1 MDVKSFYRRKS
12 SKVVTIREALE
23 EVDSHHDPQ
32 SIIILPPTSG
42 DTALDSD
49 VEYVPESL
57 RNDDA
62 VFETAGEAEV
72 EYYQSSDSGAESS
85 DQSDDEV
92 VARPAKQLKKSPG
105 SKASINWKKKS
116 TFIEPLQHG
125 SQPTNIADSHQEL
138 VVMSPFQLWQQIF
151 DEPMMDL
158 VVEQTI
164 LYATRDRNEQTFV
177 ADRNEIC
184 RLLGI
189 ILLSGYHSLPNETDY
204 WSNQPDLGVS
214 VVSEALSKNRYMS
227 IKRNLHLADNQNPQV
242 GNKAAKVQQLYDLLN
257 SSLSKFGVWHDKLS
271 IDESMVPYFGRSSLK
286 MFIRGKPIRFGFK
299 LWSLCAANGYPYHLQ
314 IYTGRDTTGSSQPLG
329 TRVVKSMVSMISSH
343 SDIQSHALYFDNFF
357 TSYQLLSELKEMKV
371 KATGTIRQ
379 FRTGGLHKVFKSD
392 KEMKKQ
398 CRGSFD
404 YRSDGRVFIL
414 KWHDNAVVNLASNFE
429 THLPVRKVSRRVKG
443 KSGTYVDQPNLVK
456 SYNESMGGVDVMDR
470 LLGSY
475 RPLIRGKKWWW
486 PLFTN
491 ALNISVVAA

>member
-49 VEYVPESL
+49 VEDVPESL

-343 SDIQSHALYFDNFF
+343 SDIQSHALYFDNF
-357 TSYQLLSELKEMKV
+357 
-371 KATGTIRQ
+371 
-379 FRTGGLHKVFKSD
+379 
-392 KEMKKQ
+392 
-398 CRGSFD
+398 
-404 YRSDGRVFIL
+404 
-414 KWHDNAVVNLASNFE
+414 
-429 THLPVRKVSRRVKG
+429 
-443 KSGTYVDQPNLVK
+443 
-456 SYNESMGGVDVMDR
+456 
-470 LLGSY
+470 
-475 RPLIRGKKWWW
+475 
-486 PLFTN
+486 
-491 ALNISVVAA
+491 